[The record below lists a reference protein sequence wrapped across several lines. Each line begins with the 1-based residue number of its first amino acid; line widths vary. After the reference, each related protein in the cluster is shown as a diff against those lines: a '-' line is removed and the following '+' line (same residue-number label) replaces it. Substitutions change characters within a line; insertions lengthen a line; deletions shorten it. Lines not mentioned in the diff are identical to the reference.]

1 MAETR
6 YLGNKQLLNLHKIG
20 FIASR
25 HASTLDI
32 IPTLD
37 WAAKISRQKDIA
49 VVSGFQSPLEKDV
62 LKFLLRGVC
71 PIIIVLARGMYR
83 KLPVY
88 LNEAMNQNRLLCI
101 SLERDNITRVSEVS
115 AHKRN
120 EHIKLI
126 VDELKIVKNKN
137 N

>member
-1 MAETR
+1 MAETK

-25 HASTLDI
+25 HASTLDV

-37 WAAKISRQKDIA
+37 WAVEVGKSMDVA

-62 LKFLLRGVC
+62 LKFLLRGAC

-83 KLPVY
+83 KLP
-88 LNEAMNQNRLLCI
+88 EALQTPMDQQRLLII
-101 SLERDNITRVSEVS
+101 SNESDNTTRVSEIT

-120 EHIKLI
+120 EYVISISDEMKIIK
-126 VDELKIVKNKN
+126 
-137 N
+137 

>member
-1 MAETR
+1 MAETK
-6 YLGNKQLLNLHKIG
+6 YLGNKQLLSLHKIG

-25 HASTLDI
+25 HASTLDV

-37 WAAKISRQKDIA
+37 WAVEISKSTDVA

-83 KLPVY
+83 KLPDA
-88 LNEAMNQNRLLCI
+88 LQTPMDQQRLLII
-101 SLERDNITRVSEVS
+101 SNESDNTTRVSEIT
-115 AHKRN
+115 AHKGN
-120 EHIKLI
+120 EYVISISDEMKIIK
-126 VDELKIVKNKN
+126 
-137 N
+137 

>member
-1 MAETR
+1 MAETK

-25 HASTLDI
+25 HASTLDV

-37 WAAKISRQKDIA
+37 WAVEISKSMDVA

-62 LKFLLRGVC
+62 LKFFLRGVC
-71 PIIIVLARGMYR
+71 PIIIILARGMYR
-83 KLPVY
+83 KLP
-88 LNEAMNQNRLLCI
+88 EALQTPMDQQRLLII
-101 SLERDNITRVSEVS
+101 SNESDNTTRVSEIT

-120 EHIKLI
+120 EYVISISDEMKIIK
-126 VDELKIVKNKN
+126 
-137 N
+137 

>member
-1 MAETR
+1 MAETK
-6 YLGNKQLLNLHKIG
+6 YLGNKQLLNLYKIG

-25 HASTLDI
+25 HASTLDV

-37 WAAKISRQKDIA
+37 WAVEISKSTDVA

-83 KLPVY
+83 KLPDA
-88 LNEAMNQNRLLCI
+88 LQTPMDQQRLLII
-101 SLERDNITRVSEVS
+101 SNESDNTNRVSEIT

-120 EHIKLI
+120 EYVISISDEMKIIK
-126 VDELKIVKNKN
+126 
-137 N
+137 

>member
-1 MAETR
+1 MAETK
-6 YLGNKQLLNLHKIG
+6 YLGNKQLLNMHKIG

-25 HASTLDI
+25 HASTLDV

-37 WAAKISRQKDIA
+37 WAAEMSRLKDIA

-83 KLPVY
+83 KLP
-88 LNEAMNQNRLLCI
+88 EALQTPMDQQRLLII
-101 SLERDNITRVSEVS
+101 SNESDNTTRVSEIT

-120 EHIKLI
+120 EYVISISDEMKIIK
-126 VDELKIVKNKN
+126 
-137 N
+137 

>member
-1 MAETR
+1 MAETK
-6 YLGNKQLLNLHKIG
+6 YLGNKQLLSLHKIG

-25 HASTLDI
+25 HASTLDV

-37 WAAKISRQKDIA
+37 WAVEISKSTDVA

-71 PIIIVLARGMYR
+71 PIIIILARGMYR
-83 KLPVY
+83 KLPDA
-88 LNEAMNQNRLLCI
+88 LQTPMDQQRLLII
-101 SLERDNITRVSEVS
+101 SNESDNTNRVSEIT

-120 EHIKLI
+120 EYVISISDEMKIIK
-126 VDELKIVKNKN
+126 
-137 N
+137 